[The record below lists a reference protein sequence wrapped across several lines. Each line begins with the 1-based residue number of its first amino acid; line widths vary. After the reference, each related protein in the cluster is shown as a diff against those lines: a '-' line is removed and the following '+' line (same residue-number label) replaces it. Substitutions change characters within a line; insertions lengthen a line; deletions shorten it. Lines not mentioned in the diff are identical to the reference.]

1 MRPNGQQPY
10 ARHQYALMKHLHAL
24 ITMIVIF
31 KQCFEALEEEAT
43 VIITVSKKNI
53 VTVGL
58 KNIITAL
65 G

>member
-1 MRPNGQQPY
+1 
-10 ARHQYALMKHLHAL
+10 MKHLHAL